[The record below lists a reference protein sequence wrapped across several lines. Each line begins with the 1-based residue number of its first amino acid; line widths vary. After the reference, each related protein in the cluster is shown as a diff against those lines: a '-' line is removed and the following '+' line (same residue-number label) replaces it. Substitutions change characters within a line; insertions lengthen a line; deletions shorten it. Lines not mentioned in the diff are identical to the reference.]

1 MRKSPTYTIILLLYL
16 AVWGG
21 TIFDPGFAPLSLPA
35 LGFYAGTAVTF
46 ALSILIG
53 CRGAVPRPLLLGY
66 LVVQLGIFHALN
78 LLPFPHW
85 TLWLIAMPVISH
97 ATYWLRWPGAVLAS
111 AAFMGLNLAELLA
124 SGNTLPQALRNALSY
139 GIACLFT
146 VVFTHITRQ
155 AIHAQEETDRLAKEL
170 EEANARLRA
179 GAERDRA
186 HAALSERNRIARDIH
201 DGLGHYLTTIAVQ
214 LEAARTLMPTDPA
227 QAAATIA
234 RAERQSREALE
245 EVRRSVRTLRSD
257 APPPDLR
264 DSLAGLVAESGLEAH
279 FHIHGEP
286 RALPPAAVDAL
297 FRTAQEGL
305 TNVRKHAGTK
315 QVRVTLRHA
324 PEAVTLEI
332 QDSGRGADGSA
343 GGYGLTGLRER
354 LEAIGGRLHAANA
367 PEGGFLLRAEI
378 PNP

>member
-1 MRKSPTYTIILLLYL
+1 MKRGPTYTIIALLYL

-21 TIFDPGFAPLSLPA
+21 TIFDPGFAPLSLTA
-35 LGFYAGTAVTF
+35 LGFYAGTAAAF
-46 ALSILIG
+46 ALSLLVG
-53 CRGAVPRPLLLGY
+53 CRAAMKPPVVLGY
-66 LVVQLGIFHALN
+66 VAVQLGLFHALN
-78 LLPFPHW
+78 LLPIPHW
-85 TLWLIAMPVISH
+85 TLWLIAMPVVSH
-97 ATYWLRWPGAVLAS
+97 ATYCLRWTGAVLAGT
-111 AAFMGLNLAELLA
+111 AYMALNLAELLA
-124 SGNTLPQALRNALSY
+124 AGNTLEQALRTSLSY

-155 AIHAQEETDRLAKEL
+155 AVHAQEEADRLAKEL

-179 GAERDRA
+179 GAERDLA

-201 DGLGHYLTTIAVQ
+201 DGLGHFLTTIAVQ

-234 RAERQSREALE
+234 RAERLSREALD

-264 DSLAGLVAESGLEAH
+264 DSLAGLVAESGLAAR
-279 FHIHGEP
+279 FHIHGDP
-286 RALPPAAVDAL
+286 RPLPPAAVDAL

-315 QVRVTLRHA
+315 QVRVTLRYGA
-324 PEAVTLEI
+324 AGTSLEI
-332 QDSGRGADGSA
+332 EDEGRGSGDSS
-343 GGYGLTGLRER
+343 GGFGLTGLRER
-354 LEAIGGRLHAANA
+354 LETIGGRLHAANR

-378 PNP
+378 PSP

>member
-1 MRKSPTYTIILLLYL
+1 MKRGPTYTIIVLLYL
-16 AVWGG
+16 AVWCG
-21 TIFDPGFAPLSLPA
+21 TVFDPGFAAFSLPA
-35 LGFYAGTAVTF
+35 LGFYAGTAATF
-46 ALSILIG
+46 ALSLLIG
-53 CRGAVPRPLLLGY
+53 CEKGMKPAVVLGY
-66 LVVQLGIFHALN
+66 VAVQLGLFHALN
-78 LLPFPHW
+78 LLPIPHW

-97 ATYWLRWPGAVLAS
+97 ATYCLRWTGALLAGT
-111 AAFMGLNLAELLA
+111 AFLSLNLVELLS
-124 SGNTLPQALRNALSY
+124 SGYTLEQALRTSLSY

-155 AIHAQEETDRLAKEL
+155 AIHAQQETDRLAKEL

-179 GAERDRA
+179 SAERDRA

-214 LEAARTLMPTDPA
+214 LEAARTLLPTDPA

-234 RAERQSREALE
+234 RAERQSREALD

-264 DSLAGLVAESGLEAH
+264 DSLAGLVAESGLAAR
-279 FHIHGEP
+279 FHIHGDP
-286 RALPPAAVDAL
+286 RPLPPAAVDAL

-315 QVRVTLRHA
+315 QVRVTLSYET
-324 PEAVTLEI
+324 PVTSLMIE
-332 QDSGRGADGSA
+332 DEGRGSGGSS
-343 GGYGLTGLRER
+343 GGFGLTGLRER
-354 LEAIGGRLHAANA
+354 LEAIGGRLHAANR
-367 PEGGFLLRAEI
+367 PEGGFLLKAEI
-378 PNP
+378 PTP

>member
-1 MRKSPTYTIILLLYL
+1 MRKSPTYTIIALLYL

-21 TIFDPGFAPLSLPA
+21 TIFDPGFAPFTLPA
-35 LGFYAGTAVTF
+35 LGFYAGTAITF
-46 ALSILIG
+46 VLSILIG
-53 CRGAVPRPLLLGY
+53 CRGTVTRPLLLGY
-66 LVVQLGIFHALN
+66 LVVQLGIFHALT
-78 LLPFPHW
+78 LLPIPHW
-85 TLWLIAMPVISH
+85 TLWLIAMPVVSH

-111 AAFMGLNLAELLA
+111 TAFMGLNLAELLA
-124 SGNTLPQALRNALSY
+124 AGNSLEQSLRTSLSY

-234 RAERQSREALE
+234 RAERQSREALD

-264 DSLAGLVAESGLEAH
+264 DSLAGLVAESGLEAR

-286 RALPPAAVDAL
+286 RPLPPAAVDAL

-315 QVRVTLRHA
+315 QVRVTLRYDA
-324 PEAVTLEI
+324 AGTGLEI
-332 QDSGRGADGSA
+332 EDDGCGSGGSA
-343 GGYGLTGLRER
+343 GGFGLTGLRER
-354 LEAIGGRLHAANA
+354 LEAIGGRLHAANR

-378 PNP
+378 PSP